1 MADSELGG
9 RILKVNHA
17 GEHGAVNIYRGQI
30 LASRFFAPALSA
42 QLLDFRAHEE
52 KHRSIFWAEL
62 QRRGKPR
69 CRSYH
74 LCGIGGLALGL
85 ITGLLGRHAIAA
97 TTVAVENVV
106 LVHLERQLDE
116 LRSNDEGAVAAIRS
130 IIDDEREHRDAFA
143 ARLDTGKFWP
153 KVLTPLVAVSTESVI
168 WLGMHL

>member
-1 MADSELGG
+1 MADSEFGG

-30 LASRFFAPALSA
+30 LATRFFSPNLSA
-42 QLLDFRAHEE
+42 QLCDFRAHEE
-52 KHRSIFWAEL
+52 KHRSIFWSEL
-62 QRRGKPR
+62 QRRGKAR

-74 LCGIGGLALGL
+74 LCGVGGLALGL

-106 LVHLERQLDE
+106 LVHLERQLVE
-116 LRSNDEGAVAAIRS
+116 LRSNDEGAVAAICS

-153 KVLTPLVAVSTESVI
+153 KALTPLVAVSTETVI
-168 WLGMHL
+168 WLVMYL